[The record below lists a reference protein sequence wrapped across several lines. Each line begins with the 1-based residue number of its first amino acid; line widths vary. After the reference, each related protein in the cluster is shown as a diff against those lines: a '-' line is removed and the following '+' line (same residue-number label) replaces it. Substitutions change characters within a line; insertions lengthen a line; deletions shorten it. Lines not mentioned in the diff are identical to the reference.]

1 MSATLSALPARFQED
16 RAELLG
22 LLQRDGILR
31 RTPTQP
37 VLSRDGTSHR
47 WMLDSLSVT
56 LTPRGAE
63 LAGRCLLELLKRFD
77 GRQLATYGLTAVPIL
92 QSCLL
97 QSGGRYRGLLVRKE
111 RKRHGSL
118 KLIEGPVDK
127 SEPVILIDDSVSS
140 GMSLEEATAR
150 LEEAGL
156 RVEGAV
162 CLVRFGWH
170 GGYAAMQERGYH
182 VEAVYDIWDDF
193 IYHMEDE
200 YQPPLNPTKSFPD
213 FEWSDERAPEGLHPA
228 QLARLAVSEF
238 LTSGRLLRAPQSLD
252 AVYDSAGGAW
262 VSLRSRGDVH
272 QRHARE
278 GFWHFPGET
287 RGTVAE
293 DLLHASL
300 LTAKQLPEGREGVEL
315 LEQSRIAVTFF
326 KELERCTVGQLDNE
340 RYGLVVRS
348 LERPTQMGGALPRM
362 PGIVG
367 EWEQFQHARR
377 KNGGLLSFE
386 PFEIF
391 RHELVKLVEPGA
403 DWQPTGV
410 PLQTTPWHQDRE
422 VCAPLTARARDLVLK
437 QLTGRSE
444 TTAPL
449 DTAAR
454 LEGLDSIYVTVYV
467 RGRLRGCMGGTP
479 SSGGVLDED
488 LRLLAQAALTDARF
502 ETDAAPVE
510 ADEVAVSVSLLFD
523 ELVIGACAPEEVV
536 RYFRHGHQ
544 ALMAYSGE
552 RVGLLLPFV
561 ASMYNLDALSFAR
574 EVLVKAGLSEP
585 PFYWCRFGSATWLA
599 DASGVHQL
607 VGGFPRV
614 KDDDPALGLND
625 LLTRR
630 ARLHAQYLLRQ
641 QKPDGSF
648 YTAYEPFQNRLYD
661 GTDLPRLAHA
671 AWVLARASNVLDD
684 DELKAAAGKAID
696 HLLNAA
702 TGGDDVLWLE
712 TGEQRPSVAELSFLL
727 LALCEQDGGELAS
740 QRRTAERIAA
750 TLWDCVSLP
759 HGRVRTHRGP
769 DASAEEFQDYF
780 AGQALLAL
788 AAASATHVR
797 AVDEE
802 KLTRSFKYYRHRFR
816 HRRNFGQV
824 SWYTQ
829 AFARWWR
836 VTRDERFAAFA
847 FEMVDWLL
855 TYQQETTG
863 AFINEHQPETPGYMT
878 AVYLEAVAAAANLAG
893 ALGDERRKM
902 TYVEAYARG
911 LRFLDRLIIQPRD
924 AAVLPGAPY
933 ALGGL
938 RRAVHYSEVRTDF
951 VQHALSAVIE
961 GYGSGSASTI
971 LESASAQSYQIIQGA

>member
-1 MSATLSALPARFQED
+1 MREAMSATLSTLPARFQED

-22 LLQRDGILR
+22 LLRRDGILR

-63 LAGRCLLELLKRFD
+63 LAARCLLELLKRFD

-97 QSGGRYRGLLVRKE
+97 QSGGRFRGLLVRKE
-111 RKRHGSL
+111 RKAHGSL

-127 SEPVILIDDSVSS
+127 SEPVVLIDDSVSS
-140 GMSLEEATAR
+140 GMSLEEACAR

-156 RVEGAV
+156 RVEGGV

-182 VEAVYDIWDDF
+182 VEALYDIWDDF

-200 YQPPLNPTKSFPD
+200 YKPPLNPTKAFPD
-213 FEWSDERAPEGLHPA
+213 FQRSDERAPEGLHPA

-252 AVYDSAGGAW
+252 AAYDSAGGAW
-262 VSLRSRGDVH
+262 VSLRAQSDVH
-272 QRHARE
+272 LRHARE
-278 GFWHFPGET
+278 GFWHFPGEA
-287 RGTVAE
+287 RGTAAE
-293 DLLHASL
+293 DLLLASL
-300 LTAKQLPEGREGVEL
+300 LTAKQLPEGRAGLEL
-315 LEQSRIAVTFF
+315 LGQSRIAVTFF

-340 RYGLVVRS
+340 RYGIVVRS

-386 PFEIF
+386 PFEIY
-391 RHELVKLVEPGA
+391 RHDLVKLVEPGA

-410 PLQTTPWHQDRE
+410 PVETTPWHQDKD
-422 VCAPLTARARDLVLK
+422 VCAPLTARARDLVLS
-437 QLTGRSE
+437 QLTGRPE
-444 TTAPL
+444 TTPPF
-449 DTAAR
+449 DGAAR
-454 LEGLDSIYVTVYV
+454 LEGLDSIYVTVYLK
-467 RGRLRGCMGGTP
+467 GRLRGCMGGTIA
-479 SSGGVLDED
+479 SSVVLDED
-488 LRLLAQAALTDARF
+488 LRRLAQAALADARF
-502 ETDAAPVE
+502 ETDAAAPVE

-523 ELVIGACAPEEVV
+523 ELIIGACAPEEVV

-561 ASMYNLDALSFAR
+561 ASMYNLDALGFAR

-585 PFYWCRFGSATWLA
+585 PFYWCRFDSATWLA

-614 KDDDPALGLND
+614 EADPAEDLHD
-625 LLTRR
+625 LLARR

-648 YTAYEPFQNRLYD
+648 YTVYEPYQHRLYD
-661 GTDLPRLAHA
+661 GVDLPRLAHA
-671 AWVLARASNVLDD
+671 AWVLARASGVLDD
-684 DELKAAAGKAID
+684 EEVGAAAGKAIGY
-696 HLLNAA
+696 LLNAA
-702 TGGDDVLWLE
+702 TEGDDGLWLE
-712 TGEQRPSVAELSFLL
+712 VDEQMPSVAELSFLL
-727 LALCEQDGGELAS
+727 LALCEEDSAS
-740 QRRTAERIAA
+740 QRRTVERIVS
-750 TLWDCVSLP
+750 TLWACVSLP

-788 AAASATHVR
+788 AAACASQVCL
-797 AVDEE
+797 VDEE
-802 KLTRSFKYYRHRFR
+802 KLSRGFNYYRHRFR

-893 ALGDERRKM
+893 ASGDERRRL
-902 TYVEAYARG
+902 TYSESFERG
-911 LRFLDRLIIQPRD
+911 LRFLDRLVIQPRD

-938 RRAVHYSEVRTDF
+938 RRAIHYSEVRTDF
-951 VQHALSAVIE
+951 VQHALSAV
-961 GYGSGSASTI
+961 
-971 LESASAQSYQIIQGA
+971 LEFQDGARVHDTSSKARGKALSSNNN